1 MNGSGLTLMLE
12 GVENFVLLNTLL
24 SGGAFVAVG
33 SLRLSGWV
41 RTWHPLRQARL
52 YAAAILAPTLF
63 SAWLVLASLLPFG
76 WITGAEWRTEHE
88 AAHSLHL
95 VKALTVPVDPFLQ
108 YVTFLFLA
116 GAAALVCWAAA
127 RAYVRITALVR
138 CLEIDGEPIPAD
150 RIDLIRETC
159 RRNGIEVGLVFSRR
173 PFAFVWGYLKSK
185 LILSTGLLTA
195 LTTEELAAL
204 LEHEAAHH
212 RRRDNLL
219 RWVLSLCRFTSF
231 AFVFTGPLQAWWNQA
246 VELVCDEVAAERADP
261 CEVAGALVKIKRLVS
276 VAARPVPSGHSA
288 FLGDDQ
294 SALEQRVRRLLALS
308 DTPVT
313 LRTAGLGSPWT
324 RPALWV
330 SAFFAVTLA
339 GVFWISPMAVHRLL
353 ERLLH

>member
-1 MNGSGLTLMLE
+1 MNDSGLTRLLE

-24 SGGAFVAVG
+24 SGGALVAVW

-41 RTWHPLRQARL
+41 QTWHPLRQARL
-52 YAAAILAPTLF
+52 YASAIVAPTLV

-88 AAHSLHL
+88 ATHSLHL
-95 VKALTVPVDPFLQ
+95 IRALTVPVDPFLQ
-108 YVTFLFLA
+108 YVTVLFLA
-116 GAAALVCWAAA
+116 VAAALVFSAAV
-127 RAYVRITALVR
+127 RAYIRITALVR
-138 CLEIDGEPIPAD
+138 CLEIDGEPIPAN

-159 RRNGIEVGLVFSRR
+159 RQNGIEVGLVFSRR

-185 LILSTGLLTA
+185 LILSTGLLAA

-204 LEHEAAHH
+204 LEHEVAHH

-219 RWVLSLCRFTSF
+219 RWILSLCRHASF
-231 AFVFTGPLQAWWNQA
+231 AFAFTGALQAWWNQA

-276 VAARPVPSGHSA
+276 LAPSVPSGHSA

-294 SALEQRVRRLLALS
+294 NALEQRVRRLLAG
-308 DTPVT
+308 TPETV
-313 LRTAGLGSPWT
+313 RMAGLASPWT
-324 RPALWV
+324 HPALWV
-330 SAFFAVTLA
+330 SAFFAATLA